1 MNKVRQL
8 TPTQSN
14 GSSQP
19 QNIDLW
25 EFHLYYKQMAAPLKF
40 LLRSRINDFYK
51 ENLGRISTIE
61 SEIGKIQAEQFEM
74 ENGIVKIK
82 EPLLDSNGEPVN
94 PNAEP
99 MPLYKSGFDDS
110 TFQAAF
116 NKLMSLPTT
125 IA

>member
-1 MNKVRQL
+1 MTVRQL
-8 TPTQSN
+8 TPPKPN
-14 GSSQP
+14 GQQP

-25 EFHLYYKQMAAPLKF
+25 EFHLYYKNMDAPLKWLF
-40 LLRSRINDFYK
+40 KSKLNDFYK

-74 ENGIVKIK
+74 ENGIVKVK
-82 EPLLDSNGEPVN
+82 EPLLDDKGAPVN

-125 IA
+125 IG

>member
-14 GSSQP
+14 GSQP

-25 EFHLYYKQMAAPLKF
+25 EFHLYYKNMDAPLKWLF
-40 LLRSRINDFYK
+40 KSKLNEFYK
-51 ENLGRISTIE
+51 ENGGRISTIE

-74 ENGIVKIK
+74 ENGVVKMKERLINEK
-82 EPLLDSNGEPVN
+82 GEPNPNIEPL
-94 PNAEP
+94 
-99 MPLYKSGFDDS
+99 PLYKENYNDA
-110 TFQAAF
+110 TFQEAF